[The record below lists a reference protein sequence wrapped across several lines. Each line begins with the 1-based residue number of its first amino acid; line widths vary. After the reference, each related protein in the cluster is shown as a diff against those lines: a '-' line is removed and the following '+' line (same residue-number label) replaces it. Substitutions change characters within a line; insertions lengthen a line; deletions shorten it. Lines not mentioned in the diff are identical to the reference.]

1 MTIARSEGQFTAM
14 GQSAPVQL
22 IGPFNVTLAGS
33 FAGTVKLERSFDAG
47 ATWHVVSRDAAGE
60 GAAFTQPVSLVGEEW
75 ERGVLYRLNC
85 TAHSS
90 GTVSYRVSQ

>member
-1 MTIARSEGQFTAM
+1 MTIARSEGLFTAT

-33 FAGTVKLERSFDAG
+33 FAGSVRLERSFDAG
-47 ATWHVVSRDAAGE
+47 ATWHAVSRDAAGE
-60 GAAFTQPVSLVGEEW
+60 AAAFTQPVSLIGEEW

-85 TAHSS
+85 TQLSS
-90 GTVSYRVSQ
+90 GSASYRVSQ